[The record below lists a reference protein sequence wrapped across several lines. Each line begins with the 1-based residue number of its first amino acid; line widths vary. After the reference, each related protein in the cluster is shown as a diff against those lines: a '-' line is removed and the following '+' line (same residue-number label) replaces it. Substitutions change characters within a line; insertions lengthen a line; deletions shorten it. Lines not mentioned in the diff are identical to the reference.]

1 MYNGHKVKSVHS
13 ISTIG
18 IVWTPRGCGNDIIMI
33 FDTVIGMK
41 LSYDDVS
48 IYLCLSFASCCV
60 DEVAAEHFSADCII
74 HFGHACLSPTNR
86 LPVLYVFGQSEID
99 IEDCV
104 KKFSSLY
111 SSEDNVVLMFDT
123 GYSYVIGNFF
133 YCWKIQNRMDH
144 RYKENL
150 VFLSSHVKT
159 CKKKISI

>member
-1 MYNGHKVKSVHS
+1 MFGHQEVV
-13 ISTIG
+13 
-18 IVWTPRGCGNDIIMI
+18 GNDIIMI

-111 SSEDNVVLMFDT
+111 SSEDNVVLMYDT

-133 YCWKIQNRMDH
+133 LLL
-144 RYKENL
+144 EESL

-159 CKKKISI
+159 CKKNLYLYFKC

>member
-1 MYNGHKVKSVHS
+1 MLEHQEVV
-13 ISTIG
+13 
-18 IVWTPRGCGNDIIMI
+18 GNDIIMI

-111 SSEDNVVLMFDT
+111 SSEDNVVLMYDT
-123 GYSYVIGNFF
+123 RYSYVIGNFF
-133 YCWKIQNRMDH
+133 LLL
-144 RYKENL
+144 EESL

-159 CKKKISI
+159 CKKNLYLYFKC

>member
-18 IVWTPRGCGNDIIMI
+18 IVWTPRGCGNDIIMV

-111 SSEDNVVLMFDT
+111 SSEDNVVLMYDT
-123 GYSYVIGNFF
+123 GYSYVIGNF
-133 YCWKIQNRMDH
+133 CLLLEWIIDI
-144 RYKENL
+144 
-150 VFLSSHVKT
+150 
-159 CKKKISI
+159 KKFWSF